1 MKYDDR
7 FSSFCRTVSFK
18 KIPKQSKLI
27 HPQLF
32 HLHMAHK
39 MQGNTSGLGKER
51 IGQRKAEV
59 EIMLSSF

>member
-1 MKYDDR
+1 MKYDER

-32 HLHMAHK
+32 HFTYGAQNARQYVRTWK
-39 MQGNTSGLGKER
+39 
-51 IGQRKAEV
+51 RKNRTKKG
-59 EIMLSSF
+59 